1 MHHIVV
7 PLKQVPDLVEELEFN
22 SEGTDLDRDAVKYQ
36 LSEWD
41 DQALEEA
48 LLLKEATG
56 AKVTV
61 LTLDQGEADQVLF
74 TCLAKGADRA
84 IKITGDFP
92 IPMDHHTLASV
103 LAGAIK
109 QMDCNLILTG
119 VQSVEDLDGQ
129 VPVLL
134 AGILGL
140 PHVSVVT
147 GVEVKG
153 DLVEVKQEYAGG
165 VMAELELQLP
175 AVIGIQAARQAP
187 RYAPVSKVRQ
197 FMKTAK
203 LEEMASEP
211 PATNGGLKILRVF
224 KPVAAGRAEILAG
237 EPEEIAE
244 QIATILKER
253 GLAW

>member
-1 MHHIVV
+1 MHIVV
-7 PLKQVPDLVEELEFN
+7 PIKQVPDLVEELEFN

-56 AKVTV
+56 GKVTV

-84 IKITGDFP
+84 IKLTGDFP
-92 IPMDHHTLASV
+92 ARMDHHTLAQV

-109 QMDCNLILTG
+109 SMDCNLLLTG

-134 AGILGL
+134 ASLLGL

-153 DLVEVKQEYAGG
+153 DTVEVKQEYAGG
-165 VMAELELQLP
+165 MMAELEVSLP

-197 FMKTAK
+197 LMKTAK
-203 LEEMASEP
+203 LEELPVEP
-211 PATNGGLKILRVF
+211 PAASSGLKIRRVF
-224 KPVAAGRAEILAG
+224 KPTAASHAEMLKG
-237 EPEEIAE
+237 EPEEIAV

-253 GLAW
+253 GLSL